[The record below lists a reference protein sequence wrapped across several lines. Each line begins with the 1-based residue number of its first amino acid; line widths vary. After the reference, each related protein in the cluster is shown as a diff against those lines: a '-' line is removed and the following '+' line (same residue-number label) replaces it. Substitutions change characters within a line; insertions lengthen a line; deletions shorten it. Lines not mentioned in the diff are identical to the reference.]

1 MTWSL
6 LLTTRKASLV
16 CATYQEVMGRLSQDL
31 HIDYNCFPRY
41 AIKEQ
46 ADNSS
51 SSFLTIYTAGLIQD
65 LYLKELKAYKPSTL
79 KPLDSAGQ
87 VQKFTPP
94 KPPQP
99 PSEGD
104 IANELKE
111 YETQQVEVEGQ
122 AAAGETSEAS
132 EVQVDWFEDD
142 LDEKPHNNH

>member
-1 MTWSL
+1 
-6 LLTTRKASLV
+6 
-16 CATYQEVMGRLSQDL
+16 MGRLSKDL
-31 HIDYNCFPRY
+31 HIDHNCFPRY

-46 ADNSS
+46 ADKSS
-51 SSFLTIYTAGLIQD
+51 NSFLTIHTAGLIQD

-79 KPLDSAGQ
+79 KTSDSAGH

-94 KPPQP
+94 KPPQA

-122 AAAGETSEAS
+122 AAAGEPSEAS